1 MRLRVIATIVAA
13 LVIAA
18 IAGPASA
25 EIHPVLTSI
34 VPSASVDLPAGHFVW
49 MYTADINTNQK
60 VSPMGS
66 APPGV
71 ETPEDQN
78 RGLVDY
84 LTIYDFGGFTGN
96 VVVDPSLFLFQS
108 LPVGSTPGQ
117 TNPSVDLASVP
128 NVTFYRNPNG
138 NPSEL
143 KGSFFFGIE
152 STFGTEASV
161 LGYFAADATT
171 DAPGTSVDNTG
182 VSNTG
187 RVSSPFRAGTA
198 VPEPGTLLLMGSG
211 LFALGIYRRSKK
223 T

>member
-1 MRLRVIATIVAA
+1 MRLRVLATIVAV
-13 LVIAA
+13 LVVAA
-18 IAGPASA
+18 IAGPANA

-34 VPSASVDLPAGHFVW
+34 VPSASLGLPAGNFVW
-49 MYTADINTNQK
+49 MYTAEINPNQK

-71 ETPEDQN
+71 ETPEDEN

-117 TNPSVDLASVP
+117 TNPSVDLASIN
-128 NVTFYRNPNG
+128 NVTFYRNNSG
-138 NPSEL
+138 ESEL

-152 STFGTEASV
+152 STFGSEATL

-187 RVSSPFRAGTA
+187 RVSSPFRAVA